1 MPEAALQYLQN
12 HQVLYLATATSSG
25 NPHVTPMFFVA
36 ESGGVYFSAPDGS
49 RTAQALKE
57 NGKAEVVVADET
69 SDPSSATG
77 VSIAGSVSELSG
89 DEESRVGELFKSK
102 YPSLGDGA
110 MHSHYWRL
118 DPQDVVQLSNGG
130 SHEETSESL
139 GQTWGK
145 DHVSL

>member
-25 NPHVTPMFFVA
+25 KPHVCPMFFVA
-36 ESGGVYFSAPDGS
+36 ESGGVYFSAADDS

-57 NGKAEVVVADET
+57 NAAAEIVVADET
-69 SDPSSATG
+69 ANPSEATAIA
-77 VSIAGSVSELSG
+77 IAGSVTELSG
-89 DEESRVGELFKSK
+89 DEEQRVGGLFQQK
-102 YPSLGDGA
+102 YPNLGDA
-110 MHSHYWRL
+110 AAHSHYWRL

-130 SHEETSESL
+130 SHEETHESL